1 VAEARPYVVVGA
13 DGSPASVEALKWAL
27 RYASLIGGEVRVVTG
42 YTYPFTIFLAPTY
55 TEADYERDAA
65 EALLVTVEHATLTSP
80 EVPMTTTVME
90 VKPGR
95 LLTEMSRGAAALVVG
110 AHGQGEFPGMHLGSV
125 ANYCAHHAECPVVV
139 MHSPPAA

>member
-1 VAEARPYVVVGA
+1 MAESRPYVVVGA

-27 RYASLIGGEVRVVTG
+27 NYASFIDAEVRVATG

-65 EALLVTVEHATLTSP
+65 EALLVTVEHAVLDAP
-80 EVPMTTTVME
+80 DVPMTTTVME

-95 LLTEMSRGAAALVVG
+95 LLTDMSKGAAALVVG

-125 ANYCAHHAECPVVV
+125 ANFCVNHAECPVVV
-139 MHSPPAA
+139 VHAHAA

>member
-1 VAEARPYVVVGA
+1 MEQARPYVVVGA

-27 RYASLIGGEVRVVTG
+27 HYASVIDAEVRVATG
-42 YTYPFTIFLAPTY
+42 YTFPFTIFLAPTY

-65 EALLVTVEHATLTSP
+65 EALLVTVEHASLDAP

-95 LLTEMSRGAAALVVG
+95 LLTEMSRGARALVVG

-125 ANYCAHHAECPVVV
+125 ANFCVHHAQCPVVV
-139 MHSPPAA
+139 VHAPAA

>member
-1 VAEARPYVVVGA
+1 MEQARPYVVVGA

-27 RYASLIGGEVRVVTG
+27 HYASVIDAEVRIATG
-42 YTYPFTIFLAPTY
+42 YTFPFTIFLAPTY

-65 EALLVTVEHATLTSP
+65 EALLVTVEHASLDAP

-95 LLTEMSRGAAALVVG
+95 LLTEMSRGARALVVG

-125 ANYCAHHAECPVVV
+125 ANFCVHHAQCPVVV
-139 MHSPPAA
+139 VHAPAA

>member
-1 VAEARPYVVVGA
+1 MTEARRYVVVGA

-27 RYASLIGGEVRVVTG
+27 NYASCIDAEVRVATG

-65 EALLVTVEHATLTSP
+65 EALLVTVERAALDAP
-80 EVPMTTTVME
+80 DVPMTTTVME

-95 LLTEMSRGAAALVVG
+95 LLTDLSRGAQALIVG

-125 ANYCAHHAECPVVV
+125 ANFCVHHAECPVVV
-139 MHSPPAA
+139 VHAPAA

>member
-1 VAEARPYVVVGA
+1 VELSKPYVVVGA

-27 RYASLIGGEVRVVTG
+27 NYASCIEAEVRVATG

-65 EALLVTVEHATLTSP
+65 EALLVTVEHATLDAPDVPITS
-80 EVPMTTTVME
+80 TVME

-95 LLTEMSRGAAALVVG
+95 LLTEMSRGAQALVVG

-125 ANYCAHHAECPVVV
+125 ANYCVHHAECPVVV
-139 MHSPPAA
+139 VHAPAI

>member
-1 VAEARPYVVVGA
+1 MELSKPYLVVGA

-27 RYASLIGGEVRVVTG
+27 NYASLIKAEVRVVTG
-42 YTYPFTIFLAPTY
+42 FTFPFTIFLAPTY

-65 EALLVTVEHATLTSP
+65 EALLVTVEHATLDSP

-95 LLTEMSRGAAALVVG
+95 LLAEMSRGAQALVVG

-125 ANYCAHHAECPVVV
+125 ANYCVHHAECPVVV
-139 MHSPPAA
+139 VHAPAI